1 MRITHFLEHLDTV
14 IPINLAMQD
23 DPVGL
28 QVMAEDRELTKVVVA
43 YELNETIV
51 LNAANEG
58 AELIVAFHPLIY
70 PHLRSITGKDRVERT
85 VLRLIENRIGLYI
98 VHTAFDAHPRGTSWL
113 LANALGCT
121 NIRPI
126 VPNALLAGAGMGAV
140 GKLVEPTP
148 LSKLS
153 QQVKE
158 VCGTPVV
165 RVSAVTEMDRD
176 PNIATVAILGGSG
189 MSFYGDALSCG
200 ADAFIT
206 ADTRYHAFHAANDG
220 IPILDPG
227 HAESER
233 FVVEGIATLI
243 NELIEQETLAV
254 EVIPLHIKTNPIHY
268 IV

>member
-140 GKLVEPTP
+140 GKLIEPTP
-148 LSKLS
+148 LS
-153 QQVKE
+153 
-158 VCGTPVV
+158 
-165 RVSAVTEMDRD
+165 
-176 PNIATVAILGGSG
+176 
-189 MSFYGDALSCG
+189 
-200 ADAFIT
+200 
-206 ADTRYHAFHAANDG
+206 
-220 IPILDPG
+220 
-227 HAESER
+227 
-233 FVVEGIATLI
+233 
-243 NELIEQETLAV
+243 
-254 EVIPLHIKTNPIHY
+254 
-268 IV
+268 